1 MVDLVTP
8 CQGDN
13 YSAQQGC
20 FEGPEKLL
28 EVWFS
33 PSAHQFADHQDL
45 DYYNSSEEDDGSSN
59 NDEEDKTE
67 AIARFSPPRLH
78 RRGEYPTTTTTKH
91 TGLRVVPRSVWDDVL
106 ALVKCTVLNV
116 ITNDHVDAYL
126 LSESSMFVY
135 PHKLILKTC
144 GTTTL
149 LLALPQILQVAR
161 QYCGFEK
168 VWRVFYSRKAF
179 MFPERQVGPHRSWNS
194 EVEFLNKYFD
204 NGSAYTIGKVVT
216 DQWHLYLTKP
226 ADDVLHHN
234 GISSP
239 IVLDNSN
246 NPSRQSSPTPCDT
259 TSGNEIIHSGQITPV
274 HDTNT
279 SPFGHGH
286 TYPDQTVEICMR
298 RLNPEK
304 MQQGFYHNPSLT
316 ESGTM
321 GGQWVDQWTG
331 IGALYPQAQL
341 DSFLFEPCG
350 YSSNGLQED
359 RYFTI
364 HVTPEPDCSYAS
376 FETNIPV
383 EESHALTEE
392 EEKAGNVSPIETL
405 VSQVTRIFDPESF
418 TVTFFTSHH
427 HKDNHSHSHMVHSMG
442 AMAGGYKRT
451 HRILYEFD
459 GYDLVYGHYS
469 KDITIEHY

>member
-45 DYYNSSEEDDGSSN
+45 DYFNSSSEDDGSSN
-59 NDEEDKTE
+59 NDDEDKTD
-67 AIARFSPPRLH
+67 AIARFSPPRPH
-78 RRGEYPTTTTTKH
+78 RHGEYPTKH
-91 TGLRVVPRSVWDDVL
+91 TGLRVVPRPVWDDML

-116 ITNDHVDAYL
+116 ITNEHVDAYL

-149 LLALPQILQVAR
+149 LFALPQLLQIAR

-179 MFPERQVGPHRSWNS
+179 MFPERQIGPHRSWDS
-194 EVEFLNKYFD
+194 EVEFLNKCFD
-204 NGSAYTIGKVVT
+204 NGSAYTIGKVKT

-234 GISSP
+234 G
-239 IVLDNSN
+239 
-246 NPSRQSSPTPCDT
+246 T
-259 TSGNEIIHSGQITPV
+259 TSPLVLENVVHREIINSGQITPV
-274 HDTNT
+274 NESNP
-279 SPFGHGH
+279 SPFGSGH

-316 ESGTM
+316 ESGTV
-321 GGQWVDQWTG
+321 GGQFVDQLTG
-331 IGALYPQAQL
+331 IGALYPKAQL

-350 YSSNGLQED
+350 YSSNGLQDD

-383 EESHALTEE
+383 EESHACKNT
-392 EEKAGNVSPIETL
+392 ADGDSPIERL

-427 HKDNHSHSHMVHSMG
+427 HKDKPSHSHMVHSMV

-459 GYDLVYGHYS
+459 GYDLVYGHYT
-469 KDITIEHY
+469 KDSMIEQ